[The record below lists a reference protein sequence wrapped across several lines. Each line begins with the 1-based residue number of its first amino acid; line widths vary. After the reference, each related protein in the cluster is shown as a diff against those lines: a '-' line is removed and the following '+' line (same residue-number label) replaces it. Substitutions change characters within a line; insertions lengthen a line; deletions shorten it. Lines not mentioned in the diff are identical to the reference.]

1 MSARETKNLLYEQ
14 VARIGKALSSPKR
27 LELLELVAQG
37 EKSVE
42 SLTAE
47 LAIDV
52 KSVSAHLKALRD
64 ASLVQTRREGKYIYY
79 RLSGPDVSGL
89 CVSLRA
95 VAREHLSEMQTAM
108 QHLLKHPDGR
118 SPISRTELLRKA
130 RSGAVI
136 VIDVRPRAEFDA
148 AHFPCARSMPLSELK
163 QRLSELPVDCEIVA
177 YCRGPFC
184 VMSDSAVALLR
195 AEGYR
200 ARKTPE
206 GVSEWRAAG
215 LALECANG

>member
-1 MSARETKNLLYEQ
+1 MSSRETKNLLYEQ

-37 EKSVE
+37 EKTVE

-52 KSVSAHLKALRD
+52 KSVSAHLKALRE

-95 VAREHLSEMQTAM
+95 VAREHLSEMQMAM
-108 QHLLKHPDGR
+108 QHLLDQPDGR
-118 SPISRTELLRKA
+118 SPISRAELLRKA
-130 RSGAVI
+130 CSGAVV

-148 AHFPCARSMPLSELK
+148 GHFPCARSMPLRELK
-163 QRLSELPVDCEIVA
+163 QRLAELPEGCEIVA

-184 VMSDSAVALLR
+184 VMSDAAVALLK

-200 ARKTPE
+200 ASKTLD

-215 LALECANG
+215 LELECANG